1 MINRLNLFVIIVLTG
16 LFNSCT
22 FPPLQCLL
30 EYSDYEK
37 QYNFNFSKEEL
48 KNRIIEAYSYDVSV
62 TRKVFGINCIEEVSV
77 NQKYRQ
83 NIYIWLD
90 KSNWD
95 KFKSE
100 IRNNTQDTL
109 TIIISKHLSRK
120 ELKFRVLI
128 DGDVNKSALT
138 IQKIEYRQPKKCDK
152 DKTNYQTKFEKKI
165 KTTFIDK
172 LK

>member
-1 MINRLNLFVIIVLTG
+1 
-16 LFNSCT
+16 
-22 FPPLQCLL
+22 
-30 EYSDYEK
+30 
-37 QYNFNFSKEEL
+37 
-48 KNRIIEAYSYDVSV
+48 
-62 TRKVFGINCIEEVSV
+62 V

-83 NIYIWLD
+83 SVDIWLD

-109 TIIISKHLSRK
+109 TITIGKHLSLK

-128 DGDVNKSALT
+128 DGDTNKSILT
-138 IQKIEYRQPKKCDK
+138 IQKMEYIQPKSCDK
-152 DKTNYQTKFEKKI
+152 DIKYYQTKFEKKI
-165 KTTFIDK
+165 ETTFIEK